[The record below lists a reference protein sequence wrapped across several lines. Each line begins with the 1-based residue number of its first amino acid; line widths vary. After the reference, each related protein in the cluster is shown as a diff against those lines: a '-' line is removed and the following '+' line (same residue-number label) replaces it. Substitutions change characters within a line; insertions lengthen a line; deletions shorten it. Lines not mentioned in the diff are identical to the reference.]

1 MSKKTEFKKMLKN
14 IDNIY
19 VYVGKNPIEIDRNNK
34 QHRLLLTSKKYSKK
48 WIEIIEN
55 NNLTISLPWADE
67 NNLYIG
73 SSKEP
78 FIKSKS
84 DESYKK

>member
-19 VYVGKNPIEIDRNNK
+19 VYVGKNPIKIDRNNK

-55 NNLTISLPWADE
+55 YNWATSLPWCDD

-73 SSKEP
+73 SPKKP
-78 FIKSKS
+78 FITG
-84 DESYKK
+84 EIV